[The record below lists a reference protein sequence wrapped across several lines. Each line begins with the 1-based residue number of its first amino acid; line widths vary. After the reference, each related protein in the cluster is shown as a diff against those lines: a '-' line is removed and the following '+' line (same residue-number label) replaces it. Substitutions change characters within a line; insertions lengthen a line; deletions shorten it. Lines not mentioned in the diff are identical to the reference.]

1 MTERDSDIEF
11 DFFEEP
17 ETREAARPERPPQRG
32 GPRPPLRTP
41 QGFTP
46 LLRLIGLI
54 AFAIVIV
61 VLLVY
66 AIEGCQSSSKK
77 SKYEGYMSHVSG
89 IARDSQQVGRRLAT
103 TLLTP
108 GTKPAEL
115 QTKLAGLARDQEQAV
130 EAARAIDPPGRLRSE
145 HERMID
151 ALEYRYSGIVGV
163 ASALTRALSLKT
175 GAGAGAGK
183 LLEPPAQRLLASDVV
198 WDDSFRV
205 PSNQVMKQQGVGD
218 VQAPDSNFVQDP
230 TFYTEAS
237 LNSVVGR
244 LKGGSVKPAA
254 GGLHGTNIVSTKAL
268 PQGTELSTSNQQ
280 TVIAS
285 TSLKFEVAI
294 KDSGNSPE
302 LNIPVTLTIQ
312 QSPTPIVKH
321 AKLDFI
327 NPGQEKTVTFKNI
340 GAVQFTTPTKVK
352 VAVSPVPGEH
362 NTSNNSSEYPV
373 IFSLPGG

>member
-1 MTERDSDIEF
+1 MTERDTDIEF

-41 QGFTP
+41 QGLTP
-46 LLRLIGLI
+46 LLRLVGLI

-66 AIEGCQSSSKK
+66 AIQGCESSSKK
-77 SKYEGYMSHVSG
+77 SKYENYMSHVSG

-103 TLLTP
+103 ALLTP

-115 QTKLAGLARDQEQAV
+115 QTKIAGLARDQEQDV
-130 EAARAIDPPGRLRSE
+130 EAAKAIDPPGRLRSE

-151 ALEYRYSGIVGV
+151 ALEYRYSGLVGIG
-163 ASALTRALSLKT
+163 AALTRAAATKSAT
-175 GAGAGAGK
+175 GAGK
-183 LLEPPAQRLLASDVV
+183 LLEAPAQRLLASDVV
-198 WDDSFRV
+198 WEDSFRV

-230 TFYTEAS
+230 TFFTEPS
-237 LNSVVGR
+237 LNSIVGR
-244 LKGGSVKPAA
+244 LKGGSVKPTS

-268 PQGTELSTSNQQ
+268 PQGTELSTTNQQ

-285 TSLKFEVAI
+285 TSLSFEVTI

-312 QSPTPIVKH
+312 QSPSPIVKH

-352 VAVSPVPGEH
+352 VVVNPVPGEH
-362 NTSNNSSEYPV
+362 NTSNNTSEYPV

>member
-1 MTERDSDIEF
+1 MTERDTDIEF

-41 QGFTP
+41 QGITP
-46 LLRLIGLI
+46 LLRLVGLI

-66 AIEGCQSSSKK
+66 AVQGCQSSGKK
-77 SKYEGYMSHVSG
+77 AKYEHYMTKVSDIG
-89 IARDSQQVGRRLAT
+89 RDSQQVGRRLAT
-103 TLLTP
+103 ALLTP
-108 GTKPAEL
+108 GTKTTDL
-115 QTKLAGLARDQEQAV
+115 QTKLAGLARDEEQDV
-130 EAARAIDPPGRLRSE
+130 EAAKAIDPPGRLRAE
-145 HERMID
+145 HERLID
-151 ALEYRYSGIVGV
+151 ALEYRYSGIVGLADALKRAV
-163 ASALTRALSLKT
+163 TVKSGSTAS
-175 GAGAGAGK
+175 G
-183 LLEPPAQRLLASDVV
+183 LLQGPAQRLLASDVV
-198 WDDSFRV
+198 WQDSFKA
-205 PSNQVMKQQGVGD
+205 PSEQVMRQQSVSS
-218 VQAPDSNFVQDP
+218 VQVPNSKFVQTP
-230 TFYTEAS
+230 EFFSAAS
-237 LNSVVGR
+237 LTSIVNR
-244 LKGGSVKPAA
+244 LKGGSVKPTA

-268 PQGTELSTSNQQ
+268 PQGTELSTSAQQ

-285 TSLKFEVAI
+285 TKLAFQVTI
-294 KDSGNSPE
+294 KDSGDSPE

-327 NPGQEKTVTFKNI
+327 NPGQEKTVTLSNI

-352 VAVSPVPGEH
+352 VTVAPVAGEH
-362 NTSNNSSEYPV
+362 NTSNNTSEYPV

>member
-1 MTERDSDIEF
+1 MTERDTDIEF

-41 QGFTP
+41 QGITP
-46 LLRLIGLI
+46 LLRLVGLI

-66 AIEGCQSSSKK
+66 AVQGCQSSGKK
-77 SKYEGYMSHVSG
+77 AKYENYMSKVSD

-108 GTKPAEL
+108 GTKTTDL
-115 QTKLAGLARDQEQAV
+115 QTKLAGLARDEEQDV
-130 EAARAIDPPGRLRSE
+130 EAAKAIDPPGRLRAE
-145 HERMID
+145 HERLID
-151 ALEYRYSGIVGV
+151 SLEYRYSGIVGFADALKRAV
-163 ASALTRALSLKT
+163 AVKSTTTAS
-175 GAGAGAGK
+175 G
-183 LLEPPAQRLLASDVV
+183 LLEGPSQRLLASDVV
-198 WDDSFRV
+198 WQDSFKA
-205 PSNQVMKQQGVGD
+205 PSEQVMNQQGVSS
-218 VQAPDSNFVQDP
+218 VQVPNSKFVQTP
-230 TFYTEAS
+230 EFFSAAS
-237 LNSVVGR
+237 LTSIVNR
-244 LKGGSVKPAA
+244 LKSGSVKPTA

-268 PQGTELSTSNQQ
+268 PQGTELSTSAQQ

-285 TSLKFEVAI
+285 TKLAFEVTI

-321 AKLDFI
+321 TKLDFI
-327 NPGQEKTVTFKNI
+327 NPGQEKTVTFNSI

-352 VAVSPVPGEH
+352 VTVAPVAGEH
-362 NTSNNSSEYPV
+362 NTSNNTSEYPV

>member
-1 MTERDSDIEF
+1 MTERDTDIEF

-41 QGFTP
+41 QGLTP
-46 LLRLIGLI
+46 LLRLVGLI

-66 AIEGCQSSSKK
+66 AIQGCESSSKK
-77 SKYEGYMSHVSG
+77 SKYENYMSHVSG

-103 TLLTP
+103 ALLTP

-115 QTKLAGLARDQEQAV
+115 QAKIAGLARDQEQDV
-130 EAARAIDPPGRLRSE
+130 EAAKAIDPPGRLRSE

-151 ALEYRYSGIVGV
+151 ALEYRYSGLVGIG
-163 ASALTRALSLKT
+163 AALTRAVATKSAT
-175 GAGAGAGK
+175 GAGK
-183 LLEPPAQRLLASDVV
+183 LLEAPAQRLLASDVV

-230 TFYTEAS
+230 TFFTEPS
-237 LNSVVGR
+237 LNSIVGR
-244 LKGGSVKPAA
+244 LKGGSVKPTS

-268 PQGTELSTSNQQ
+268 PQGTELSTTNQQ

-285 TSLKFEVAI
+285 TSLSFEVTI

-312 QSPTPIVKH
+312 QSPSPIVKH

-352 VAVSPVPGEH
+352 VVVNPVPGEH
-362 NTSNNSSEYPV
+362 NTSNNTSEYPV